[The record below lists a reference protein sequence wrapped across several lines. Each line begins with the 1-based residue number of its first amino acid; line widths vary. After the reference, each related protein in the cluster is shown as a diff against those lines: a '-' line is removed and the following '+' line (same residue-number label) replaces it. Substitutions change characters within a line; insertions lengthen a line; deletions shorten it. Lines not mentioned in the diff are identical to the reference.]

1 MKLIVV
7 FFICLLACNPQ
18 ENEDVVVH
26 GYVFKDSPIHF
37 MRRHYKLRI
46 WYEYIYNDIKYEGVK
61 TISKGETR
69 YFDGD
74 SVFVQLN
81 KLNPVEST
89 IVGKIEKPKK
99 DVKFVSK
106 SKKSNG
112 IKAYS
117 VVDKK
122 PIFSY
127 NGISGED
134 AINQYFSSEIKDI
147 GVREK
152 GIVGVN
158 IVIDET
164 GQVQSQKIARS
175 ANAFLDTVAVEIVKN
190 MPTWEPAEYKGE
202 KVKVAYLAE
211 IKFNTD

>member
-7 FFICLLACNPQ
+7 FLICLFACSPQ
-18 ENEDVVVH
+18 KNEDVVVK
-26 GYVFKDSPIHF
+26 GYVFKDSPVHF

-46 WYEYIYNDIKYEGVK
+46 WYKYVYNDTKYEGVK

-69 YFDGD
+69 YFEGD
-74 SVFVQLN
+74 SVYVKLN
-81 KLNPVEST
+81 KLNPEEST
-89 IVGKIEKPKK
+89 VVGKIKKPKK
-99 DVKFVSK
+99 EVKFVSK
-106 SKKSNG
+106 AKKTNG

-127 NGISGED
+127 NGIYGEN
-134 AINQYFSSEIKDI
+134 ALNQYFSFKIKDI

-152 GIVGVN
+152 GIVGIN

-164 GQVQSQKIARS
+164 GLVISQKVARS
-175 ANAFLDTVAVEIVKN
+175 ANAFLDTVAVEILKN
-190 MPTWEPAEYKGE
+190 MPSWEPAEYKGE